1 MSEVVQQTLSIL
13 AIEDDPGDFGLIR
26 AHVRL
31 SELGLS
37 GGKEPVT
44 WAKTLAEGIAA
55 ARSNKPDVVL
65 LDLSLPDSAGLATV
79 QAMRA
84 ALPGVP
90 IVVLTGHDDNA
101 LAAAAL
107 QAGAQDY
114 LVKGQF
120 DHDALGRAV
129 RHALVR
135 KALESRLRLLEVA
148 LNSVANGI
156 IITDINAHIQWVN
169 PAFTQLTGFSLEE
182 ALGRR
187 PGELT
192 KSGKHNPAFYQSMW
206 ETILSGQTWHGEIVN
221 RRKDGSLY
229 DEALIIAPVIDG
241 DGTIRH
247 FVAIMQDITERKQA
261 EEQILNLAFHDALT
275 QLPNRRLLNDRLGQ
289 TMAASKRSG
298 RYCALMFLDLDNFK
312 PLNDTYGHG
321 VGDLLLVK
329 VAYRIIGCVRETDT
343 VARFGGDEFVVML
356 SELDVD
362 KDESITQAGLVAEK
376 IRTTL
381 AEPYVLKIQQE
392 GKAETTIEHHCTS
405 SIGVVLFINHEASPE
420 DILKWADMAMYQAK
434 EGGRNSVQF
443 YRPAIQE
450 SGG

>member
-1 MSEVVQQTLSIL
+1 MSEVSQQAISIL
-13 AIEDDPGDFGLIR
+13 VVEDDPGDFGLIR

-31 SELGLS
+31 SRLGLS
-37 GGKEPVT
+37 GGNEPLT

-55 ARSNKPDVVL
+55 GRSNKPDVVL

-79 QAMRA
+79 QAMHT

-90 IVVLTGHDDNA
+90 IVVLTGHDDSA
-101 LAAAAL
+101 LAVAAL
-107 QAGAQDY
+107 QIGAQDY
-114 LVKGQF
+114 LVKGQY

-129 RHALVR
+129 RNALVR
-135 KALESRLRLLEVA
+135 EALESRLRLFEVA
-148 LNSVANGI
+148 LNSVASGI
-156 IITDINAHIQWVN
+156 VITDVDAHIQWVN

-182 ALGRR
+182 VLGRN

-192 KSGKHNPAFYQSMW
+192 KSGKQSPAFYRNMW

-229 DEALIIAPVIDG
+229 DETLVIAPVTGG

-261 EEQILNLAFHDALT
+261 EEQIRTLAFYDALT

-298 RYCALMFLDLDNFK
+298 RYGALMFLDLDNFK

-321 VGDLLLVK
+321 VGDLLLIE
-329 VAYRIIGCVRETDT
+329 VAHRLTSCVRETDT

-356 SELDVD
+356 SELETD
-362 KDESITQAGLVAEK
+362 KADSATHAGIVAEK
-376 IRTTL
+376 IRVTL
-381 AEPYVLKIQQE
+381 AEPYLLTCKQE
-392 GKAETTIEHHCTS
+392 GNAEAIIEHRCAA
-405 SIGVVLFINHEASPE
+405 SIGVALFINHEAGPE
-420 DILKWADMAMYQAK
+420 EVIKWADIAMYQAK
-434 EGGRNSVQF
+434 EGGRNSIRF
-443 YRPAIQE
+443 YAAKD
-450 SGG
+450 